1 MKIALYD
8 SEKKGARVK
17 PMKPKSAKRL
27 SMKIRPGILVLLSAA
42 ALHFQA
48 YAQTGQSNQ
57 ASPSGQSNQSAQ
69 AKARAP
75 FNNGPFEKAFLA
87 LSNEMAANG
96 KGHET
101 VGFNPFLFSIPNKP
115 FTATRTFIDQRQEN
129 GSDVGNPITASWT
142 IARDDKG
149 RVHYE
154 MAFER
159 EQDDRLVI
167 GGFDI
172 QIYDPVAQT
181 ITRYFADGDHAPPA
195 KPIAEVRK
203 LKLMSEI
210 SKPIPAA
217 PPGES
222 EKAEPSSALA
232 AQEPS
237 PAMAPDKSEPAKPA
251 PVEFVPTKD
260 SLPPQSI
267 DGISVVI
274 HRIILKYGDKHQFI
288 HIDEDWLS
296 PDWGID
302 MRRTTLRESIG
313 IETVET
319 KDIIPGLPDPSLFDI
334 PPTYIVHVEK

>member
-1 MKIALYD
+1 V
-8 SEKKGARVK
+8 S
-17 PMKPKSAKRL
+17 PKSTKPLSTKTRL
-27 SMKIRPGILVLLSAA
+27 VILVLLSAA
-42 ALHFQA
+42 ALHLQA
-48 YAQTGQSNQ
+48 FAQTGQSDGP
-57 ASPSGQSNQSAQ
+57 SPSGQSNQSQQSAQ

-75 FNNGPFEKAFLA
+75 HNNGPFDKAFLA
-87 LSNEMAANG
+87 LMAQEVANG

-101 VGFNPFLFSIPNKP
+101 VGFNPFLITIPNKP
-115 FTATRTFIDQRQEN
+115 FTATRTFSDQRQEN

-154 MAFER
+154 MAFETKK
-159 EQDDRLVI
+159 DGRLVI

-181 ITRYFADGDHAPPA
+181 LTRYFADGDHAPPA
-195 KPIAEVRK
+195 KPTAEVRK

-210 SKPIPAA
+210 SKPIPPPPQ
-217 PPGES
+217 PPGEN
-222 EKAEPSSALA
+222 ENAEPSSATSSALA

-237 PAMAPDKSEPAKPA
+237 PATPPEKSEPAKPA

-260 SLPPQSI
+260 NLPPQSI
-267 DGISVVI
+267 DGIPVVV
-274 HRIILKYGDKHQFI
+274 HRIILKWGDNHQFI

-296 PDWGID
+296 PDYGID
-302 MRRTTLRESIG
+302 LRRTTLRESIG

-319 KDIIPGLPDPSLFDI
+319 KDIIPGPPDPSLFEI
-334 PPTYIVHVEK
+334 PPAYIVHVEK

>member
-1 MKIALYD
+1 MNPK
-8 SEKKGARVK
+8 SVK
-17 PMKPKSAKRL
+17 PLSTKTRL
-27 SMKIRPGILVLLSAA
+27 VILVLSSAA
-42 ALHFQA
+42 ALHLQTF
-48 YAQTGQSNQ
+48 AQTGQSDQ
-57 ASPSGQSNQSAQ
+57 PGPSGQSNQTAQ

-75 FNNGPFEKAFLA
+75 HHNGPFEKAFLA
-87 LSNEMAANG
+87 LMDQEVANG

-101 VGFNPFLFSIPNKP
+101 VGFNPFLISIPNKP
-115 FTATRTFIDQRQEN
+115 FTATRTFTDQRQEN

-154 MAFER
+154 MAVETK
-159 EQDDRLVI
+159 QDDRRVI

-181 ITRYFADGDHAPPA
+181 ITRYFTDGDHAPPA
-195 KPIAEVRK
+195 KPTAEVRK

-210 SKPIPAA
+210 SKPLA
-217 PPGES
+217 PPPPREN
-222 EKAEPSSALA
+222 ENTEPSSALA

-237 PAMAPDKSEPAKPA
+237 PAMPSEKSEPAKPA

-260 SLPPQSI
+260 NLPPQSI
-267 DGISVVI
+267 DGIPVVV
-274 HRIILKYGDKHQFI
+274 HRIILKYGDNHQFI
-288 HIDEDWLS
+288 QIDEDWLS
-296 PDWGID
+296 PDYGID

-319 KDIIPGLPDPSLFDI
+319 KDIIPGPPDPSLFEI
-334 PPTYIVHVEK
+334 PPAYIVQVEK

>member
-1 MKIALYD
+1 MN
-8 SEKKGARVK
+8 
-17 PMKPKSAKRL
+17 PKSAMPLSTKTRL
-27 SMKIRPGILVLLSAA
+27 VILVLSSSA
-42 ALHFQA
+42 ALHLQA
-48 YAQTGQSNQ
+48 FAQTGQSDQ
-57 ASPSGQSNQSAQ
+57 LGPSGQSNQTAR

-75 FNNGPFEKAFLA
+75 HNNGPFEKAFLA
-87 LSNEMAANG
+87 LMNQEVANG

-101 VGFNPFLFSIPNKP
+101 VGFNPFLITIPNKP
-115 FTATRTFIDQRQEN
+115 FTATRTFTDQRQEN

-154 MAFER
+154 MAFETK
-159 EQDDRLVI
+159 QDGRLVI

-181 ITRYFADGDHAPPA
+181 ITRYFTNGDHAPPA
-195 KPIAEVRK
+195 KPTAKVRK

-210 SKPIPAA
+210 SKPIP
-217 PPGES
+217 PPPPRENDNT
-222 EKAEPSSALA
+222 EPSSALA

-237 PAMAPDKSEPAKPA
+237 PAMPSEKSEPAKPA

-260 SLPPQSI
+260 NLPPQSK
-267 DGISVVI
+267 DGIPVVVL
-274 HRIILKYGDKHQFI
+274 RIILKYGDNHQFI

-296 PDWGID
+296 PDYGID

-319 KDIIPGLPDPSLFDI
+319 KDIIPGQPDPSLFEI
-334 PPTYIVHVEK
+334 PPAYIAQVEK